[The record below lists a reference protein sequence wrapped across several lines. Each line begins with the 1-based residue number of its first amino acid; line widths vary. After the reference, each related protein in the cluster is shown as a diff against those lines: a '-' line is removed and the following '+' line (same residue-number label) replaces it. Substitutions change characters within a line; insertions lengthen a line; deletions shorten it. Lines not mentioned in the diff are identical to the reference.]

1 VCHERSNIYI
11 IEIGTPLIA
20 NGSEISRIGGGVT
33 ITKKK
38 RTKSTGASV
47 IYQYFCRIFSN
58 NFEVV

>member
-1 VCHERSNIYI
+1 VCHERSNRYI

-38 RTKSTGASV
+38 TNEKYRRLGNIS
-47 IYQYFCRIFSN
+47 IFLQDLLK
-58 NFEVV
+58 